1 MDAQLTRG
9 PILRGLLR
17 FSLPLMAANILQ
29 QLYNLADT
37 WIVGKYCGEAALGAV
52 GSAFSVMVLLTSILT
67 GLCMGAGVVVSQLY
81 GQGDLPGVRQA
92 AGNAFSA
99 IAALTLGLTALACL
113 LPDALVVL
121 LRVPEAARADLRTY
135 LAIVFLGLPFIFVYN
150 YVASMLR
157 AVGRSAVTLLF
168 LLISVLSNVALD
180 VLLVAVF
187 ELGAAGAAW
196 ATVIAQGL
204 SALTCAAYFL
214 FRAPDLRPGLADL
227 KPRAA
232 LCRRILSVSALT
244 SIQQSIMNF
253 GILMVQ
259 SLVNSFGV
267 PAMAAFAA
275 GVKIDAFAYAPAQDF
290 GNGFATF
297 VAQNRGANQPERLRR
312 GVGTALAM
320 SAIFCGVISLL
331 VCLFAQPLLGLFLE
345 PPADPALPWEA
356 MEIGVR
362 YLRME
367 GACYIGIGVLF
378 LLYATYRGMEQA
390 HMSIV
395 LTVISLG
402 LRVLLSYTLA
412 PLTGLTA
419 IWLSIPIG
427 WAVADLVGLLCLRK
441 RL

>member
-1 MDAQLTRG
+1 MDAQLTSG

-81 GQGDLPGVRQA
+81 GQGNLPGVRQA

-99 IAALTLGLTALACL
+99 IAALTLGLTALAYL

-121 LRVPEAARADLRTY
+121 LRAPEAARADLRTY

-157 AVGRSAVTLLF
+157 AVARSAVTLLF

-214 FRAPDLRPGLADL
+214 FRTPDLRPSLADL
-227 KPRAA
+227 KPHAA

-320 SAIFCGVISLL
+320 SAVFCGVISLL
-331 VCLFAQPLLGLFLE
+331 VCLFARPLLGLFLE
-345 PPADPALPWEA
+345 PPATPALPWEA